1 MSNER
6 LHVLLID
13 DDEAGADLVRD
24 VLSGH
29 AGRFDLVVAPTLA
42 QAITHLGAC
51 RYDVALLDLTLPDSS
66 GLASVAAISARF
78 PETPVVVLTELADD
92 QIAFQALDCGAQD
105 YLPKGQAAREQLPRT
120 LRHAIQRH
128 QIQHENQRLVAKLE
142 HLAHHDS
149 LTELLNRHS
158 FSAELARDW
167 EHSLRSSSPLACVML
182 DADFFK
188 RINDTYGH
196 PAGDRVLKKIADV
209 LRDNTQGAGGLREP
223 APPTGRASQAARF
236 GGEEFCVLL
245 PETDEA
251 GALRWAE
258 HVRQQIAS
266 EAIVVGGDQLRI
278 TASFG
283 VAERLPDT
291 EQMTEL
297 VTHADEALRIAKQL
311 GRNQVVG
318 FGRAR
323 SIANDAG
330 GTTNGPFGD
339 ARAEDVMAPL
349 VLYLRE
355 THSYE
360 KAVEL
365 LLSTRLESL
374 PVVDRDGKLCGLISD
389 EDLIARLLTEETWK
403 STLAESIRSKTV
415 CFHRDASIGEVSE
428 FLRRSAVRRI
438 VVVDEDDKPIG
449 MISGGTILRWMR
461 NAQKRLHAA
470 RELAQDVGKV
480 PSTLARITGALE
492 RLQREVKSL
501 QGEVLDEAED
511 PSTSLIG
518 GATRIQALLDES
530 LSQAH
535 RNRQL
540 RTTASAT

>member
-6 LHVLLID
+6 LRVLLID
-13 DDEAGADLVRD
+13 DDEAEAELVRTALDVGAD
-24 VLSGH
+24 
-29 AGRFDLVVAPTLA
+29 RFELAVAPTLER
-42 QAITHLGAC
+42 AITLLAGC

-66 GLASVAAISARF
+66 GLASVAAVSSRF

-92 QIAFQALDCGAQD
+92 QIAIQALDRGAQD
-105 YLPKGQAAREQLPRT
+105 YLPKGQATRAQLART

-128 QIQHENQRLVAKLE
+128 QIQHENQRLVARLE
-142 HLAHHDS
+142 HMVHHDS

-158 FSAELARDW
+158 FNAELARAW
-167 EHSLRSSSPLACVML
+167 GHSLKASTPLACVML

-188 RINDTYGH
+188 RTNDTYGH
-196 PAGDRVLKKIADV
+196 AAGDRVLQRIADV
-209 LRDNTQGAGGLREP
+209 LRDSGDGKLK
-223 APPTGRASQAARF
+223 AARF
-236 GGEEFCVLL
+236 GGEEFCILL

-251 GALRWAE
+251 GALQWAE
-258 HVRQQIAS
+258 QVRQRIAS
-266 EAIVVGGDQLRI
+266 QATEFGDDQLRI

-291 EQMTEL
+291 KQMTEL
-297 VTHADEALRIAKQL
+297 VTHADEALRVAKQL

-323 SIANDAG
+323 SIANDSGAA
-330 GTTNGPFGD
+330 TNGAFD
-339 ARAEDVMAPL
+339 KARAEDVMVPL
-349 VLYLRE
+349 VLCLRE

-389 EDLIARLLTEETWK
+389 EDLIARLLTEDSWQT
-403 STLAESIRSKTV
+403 TLAESVRCKTV
-415 CFHRDASIGEVSE
+415 RFHRDVPIGEVSE
-428 FLRRSAVRRI
+428 FLRRSALRRI

-461 NAQKRLHAA
+461 NAQKRLSPTAA
-470 RELAQDVGKV
+470 LAHEVCKV
-480 PSTLARITGALE
+480 PSTLTRITGALE

-511 PSTSLIG
+511 PTTSLIG

-535 RNRQL
+535 RNPQL
-540 RTTASAT
+540 RAVANAT